1 MKLKIVIVVFPHFP
15 LPYKSDEG
23 IDSDCCHRLDFQI
36 DLEDKTVTQWAKREY
51 LELSLWASRAI

>member
-1 MKLKIVIVVFPHFP
+1 MKLKIFIVVFPHFP

-36 DLEDKTVTQWAKREY
+36 DLEDSQ
-51 LELSLWASRAI
+51 